1 VTRGTRARYA
11 APGQVPLWLFLPTL
25 VPVVLLSVVPL
36 VQGIWMGLT
45 DYTLG
50 APETRFVWFE
60 NFARMLRD
68 SQFWASFGVGAIWT
82 FSVTAGVVVF
92 GMGLALLLN
101 ARLPLQGLARVL
113 VLIPWAIP
121 PIIKGVIWRLVY
133 HPQAG
138 FLNNGLIAAGVMSQP
153 IDWLNS
159 FTWALPAVVTV
170 GIWTGLP
177 QATVVLL
184 AGLQTIPEELFEAAQ
199 LDGASSWAL
208 FRFVTL
214 PLLMP
219 VILATTALE
228 FMWQFNSFGLVY
240 TLTEGG
246 PAGTTRLPMLFAY
259 EEAFRFGNLAY
270 ASALGTAMVIVVG
283 ALVLYTVRGQIAS
296 SRGRA

>member
-1 VTRGTRARYA
+1 MTRRSRYA
-11 APGQVPLWLFLPTL
+11 GPGHVPLWLFLPTL
-25 VPVVLLSVVPL
+25 IPVIALSVVPL
-36 VQGIWMGLT
+36 VQGLWMGLT

-50 APETRFVWFE
+50 ATQTRFIWFE

-68 SQFWASFGVGAIWT
+68 SQFWGSFGVGAIWT
-82 FSVTAGVVVF
+82 LSVTAGVVIL

-138 FLNNGLIAAGVMSQP
+138 FLNNGLLAIGVLAQP
-153 IDWLNS
+153 IDWLNN
-159 FTWALPAVVTV
+159 FTWSLPAVVLV

-184 AGLQTIPEELFEAAQ
+184 AGLQSIPDELFEAAK
-199 LDGASSWAL
+199 LDGASAWAL

-219 VILATTALE
+219 VILATVALE

-283 ALVLYTVRGQIAS
+283 AIVLYTVRGQI
-296 SRGRA
+296 RGEKA

>member
-1 VTRGTRARYA
+1 VTRRSRYA
-11 APGQVPLWLFLPTL
+11 GPGHVPLWLFLPTL
-25 VPVVLLSVVPL
+25 IPVIALSVVPL
-36 VQGIWMGLT
+36 VQGLWMGFT

-50 APETRFVWFE
+50 ATQTRFIWFE

-82 FSVTAGVVVF
+82 LSVTAGVVIF

-138 FLNNGLIAAGVMSQP
+138 FLNNWLLAIGVLAQP

-159 FTWALPAVVTV
+159 FTWALPAVVLV

-184 AGLQTIPEELFEAAQ
+184 AGLQSIPDELFEAAK
-199 LDGASSWAL
+199 LDGASPWAL

-219 VILATTALE
+219 VILATVALE

-283 ALVLYTVRGQIAS
+283 VIVLYTVRGQI
-296 SRGRA
+296 RGEKP

>member
-1 VTRGTRARYA
+1 VTRRSRYA
-11 APGQVPLWLFLPTL
+11 GPGHVPLWLFLPTL
-25 VPVVLLSVVPL
+25 IPVIALSVVPL
-36 VQGIWMGLT
+36 VQGLWMGFT

-50 APETRFVWFE
+50 ATQTRFIWFE
-60 NFARMLRD
+60 NFARMMRD
-68 SQFWASFGVGAIWT
+68 SQFWGSFGVGAIWT
-82 FSVTAGVVVF
+82 LSVTAGVVIL

-138 FLNNGLIAAGVMSQP
+138 FLNNGLLAIGVLAQP
-153 IDWLNS
+153 IDWLNN
-159 FTWALPAVVTV
+159 FTWSLPAVVLV

-184 AGLQTIPEELFEAAQ
+184 AGLQSIPDELFEAAK
-199 LDGASSWAL
+199 LDGASPWAL

-219 VILATTALE
+219 VILATVALE

-283 ALVLYTVRGQIAS
+283 VIVLYTVRGQI
-296 SRGRA
+296 RGEKL

>member
-1 VTRGTRARYA
+1 MTRRSRYA
-11 APGQVPLWLFLPTL
+11 GPGHVPLWLFLPTL
-25 VPVVLLSVVPL
+25 IPVIALSVVPL
-36 VQGIWMGLT
+36 VQGLWMGFT

-50 APETRFVWFE
+50 ATQTRFIWFE

-82 FSVTAGVVVF
+82 LSVTAGVVIF

-138 FLNNGLIAAGVMSQP
+138 FLNNGLLAIGVLAQP
-153 IDWLNS
+153 IDWLNN
-159 FTWALPAVVTV
+159 FTWSLPAVVLV

-184 AGLQTIPEELFEAAQ
+184 AGLQNIPDELFEAAK
-199 LDGASSWAL
+199 LDGASPWAL

-219 VILATTALE
+219 VILATVALE

-283 ALVLYTVRGQIAS
+283 VIVLYTVRGQI
-296 SRGRA
+296 RGEKL

>member
-1 VTRGTRARYA
+1 MTRRSRYA
-11 APGQVPLWLFLPTL
+11 GPGHVPLWLFLPTL
-25 VPVVLLSVVPL
+25 IPVIALSVVPL
-36 VQGIWMGLT
+36 VQGLWMGFT

-50 APETRFVWFE
+50 ASETRFIWFE

-82 FSVTAGVVVF
+82 LSVTAGVVIL

-138 FLNNGLIAAGVMSQP
+138 FLNNGLLAIGVLAQP
-153 IDWLNS
+153 VDWLNN
-159 FTWALPAVVTV
+159 FTWSLPAVVLV

-184 AGLQTIPEELFEAAQ
+184 AGLQSIPDELFEAAK
-199 LDGASSWAL
+199 LDGASAWAL

-219 VILATTALE
+219 VILATVALE

-270 ASALGTAMVIVVG
+270 ASALGTAMVIIVG
-283 ALVLYTVRGQIAS
+283 VIVLYTVRGQI
-296 SRGRA
+296 RGEKA

>member
-1 VTRGTRARYA
+1 MIRRSRYA
-11 APGQVPLWLFLPTL
+11 GPGHVPLWLFLPTL
-25 VPVVLLSVVPL
+25 IPVIALSVVPL
-36 VQGIWMGLT
+36 VQGLWMGFT

-50 APETRFVWFE
+50 ASETRFIWFE

-82 FSVTAGVVVF
+82 LSVTAGVVIF

-101 ARLPLQGLARVL
+101 AKLPLQGLARVL

-138 FLNNGLIAAGVMSQP
+138 FLNNGLLAIGVLAQP
-153 IDWLNS
+153 IDWLNN
-159 FTWALPAVVTV
+159 FTWSLPAVVLV

-184 AGLQTIPEELFEAAQ
+184 AGLQSIPDELFEAAK
-199 LDGASSWAL
+199 LDGASAWAL

-219 VILATTALE
+219 VILATVALE

-283 ALVLYTVRGQIAS
+283 AIVLYTVRGQIKGET
-296 SRGRA
+296 R

>member
-1 VTRGTRARYA
+1 MTRRSRYA
-11 APGQVPLWLFLPTL
+11 GPGHVPLWLFLPTL
-25 VPVVLLSVVPL
+25 IPVIALSVVPL
-36 VQGIWMGLT
+36 VQGLWMGFT

-50 APETRFVWFE
+50 ASETRFIWFG

-68 SQFWASFGVGAIWT
+68 AQFWGSFGVGAIWT
-82 FSVTAGVVVF
+82 LSVTAGVVIF

-138 FLNNGLIAAGVMSQP
+138 FLNNGLLAIGVLAQP
-153 IDWLNS
+153 IDWLNN
-159 FTWALPAVVTV
+159 FTWSLPAVVLV

-184 AGLQTIPEELFEAAQ
+184 AGLQSIPDELFEAAK
-199 LDGASSWAL
+199 LDGASAWAL

-219 VILATTALE
+219 VILATVALE

-283 ALVLYTVRGQIAS
+283 AIVLYTVRGQI
-296 SRGRA
+296 RGEKS

>member
-1 VTRGTRARYA
+1 MTRRSRYA
-11 APGQVPLWLFLPTL
+11 GPGHVPLWLFLPTL
-25 VPVVLLSVVPL
+25 IPVIALSVVPL
-36 VQGIWMGLT
+36 VQGLWMGFT

-50 APETRFVWFE
+50 ATQTRFIWFE
-60 NFARMLRD
+60 NFARMMRD
-68 SQFWASFGVGAIWT
+68 SQFWGSFGVGAIWT
-82 FSVTAGVVVF
+82 LSVTAGVVIL

-138 FLNNGLIAAGVMSQP
+138 FLNNGLLAIGVLAQP
-153 IDWLNS
+153 IDWLNN
-159 FTWALPAVVTV
+159 FTWSLPAVVLV

-184 AGLQTIPEELFEAAQ
+184 AGLQNIPDELFEAAK
-199 LDGASSWAL
+199 LDGASPWAL

-219 VILATTALE
+219 VILATVALE

-283 ALVLYTVRGQIAS
+283 VIVLYTVRGQI
-296 SRGRA
+296 RGEKP

>member
-1 VTRGTRARYA
+1 MIRRSRYA
-11 APGQVPLWLFLPTL
+11 GPGHVPLWLFLPTL
-25 VPVVLLSVVPL
+25 IPVIALSVVPL
-36 VQGIWMGLT
+36 VQGLWMGFT

-50 APETRFVWFE
+50 ATETRFIWFE
-60 NFARMLRD
+60 NFARMMRD
-68 SQFWASFGVGAIWT
+68 SQFWGSFGVGAIWT
-82 FSVTAGVVVF
+82 LSVTAGVVIL

-138 FLNNGLIAAGVMSQP
+138 FLNNGLLAIGVLAQP
-153 IDWLNS
+153 IDWLNN
-159 FTWALPAVVTV
+159 FTWSLPAVVLV

-184 AGLQTIPEELFEAAQ
+184 AGLQSIPDELFEAAK
-199 LDGASSWAL
+199 LDGASPWAL

-219 VILATTALE
+219 VILATVALE

-283 ALVLYTVRGQIAS
+283 VIVLYTVRGQI
-296 SRGRA
+296 RGERP

>member
-1 VTRGTRARYA
+1 MTRRSRYA
-11 APGQVPLWLFLPTL
+11 GPGHVPLWLFLPTL
-25 VPVVLLSVVPL
+25 IPVIALSVVPL
-36 VQGIWMGLT
+36 VQGLWMGFT

-50 APETRFVWFE
+50 ASETRFIWFE

-82 FSVTAGVVVF
+82 LSVTAGVVIL

-101 ARLPLQGLARVL
+101 AKLPLQGLARVL

-138 FLNNGLIAAGVMSQP
+138 FLNNGLLAIGVLAQP
-153 IDWLNS
+153 IDWLNN
-159 FTWALPAVVTV
+159 FTWSLPAVVLV

-184 AGLQTIPEELFEAAQ
+184 AGLQSIPDELFEAAK
-199 LDGASSWAL
+199 LDGASAWAL

-219 VILATTALE
+219 VILATVALE

-283 ALVLYTVRGQIAS
+283 AIVLYTVRGQIKGEKA
-296 SRGRA
+296 

>member
-1 VTRGTRARYA
+1 MTRRSRYA
-11 APGQVPLWLFLPTL
+11 GPGHVPLWLFLPTL
-25 VPVVLLSVVPL
+25 IPVIALSVVPL
-36 VQGIWMGLT
+36 VQGLWMGFT

-50 APETRFVWFE
+50 ATQTRFIWFE
-60 NFARMLRD
+60 NFARMMRD
-68 SQFWASFGVGAIWT
+68 SQFWGSFGVGAIWT
-82 FSVTAGVVVF
+82 LSVTAGVVIL

-138 FLNNGLIAAGVMSQP
+138 FLNNGLLAIGVLAQP
-153 IDWLNS
+153 IDWLNN
-159 FTWALPAVVTV
+159 FTWSLPAVVLV

-184 AGLQTIPEELFEAAQ
+184 AGLQSIPDELFEAAK
-199 LDGASSWAL
+199 LDGASPWAL

-219 VILATTALE
+219 VILATVALE

-283 ALVLYTVRGQIAS
+283 VIVLYTVRGQI
-296 SRGRA
+296 RGEKP

>member
-1 VTRGTRARYA
+1 MTRRSRYA
-11 APGQVPLWLFLPTL
+11 GPGHVPLWLFLPTL
-25 VPVVLLSVVPL
+25 IPVIALSVVPL
-36 VQGIWMGLT
+36 VQGLWMGFT

-50 APETRFVWFE
+50 ATQTRFIWFE

-82 FSVTAGVVVF
+82 LSVTAGVVIF

-138 FLNNGLIAAGVMSQP
+138 FLNNGLLAIGVLAQP

-159 FTWALPAVVTV
+159 FTWALPAVVLV

-184 AGLQTIPEELFEAAQ
+184 AGLQSIPDELFEAAK
-199 LDGASSWAL
+199 LDGASPWAL

-219 VILATTALE
+219 VILATVALE

-283 ALVLYTVRGQIAS
+283 VIVLFTVRGQI
-296 SRGRA
+296 RGEKP

>member
-1 VTRGTRARYA
+1 MTRRSRYA
-11 APGQVPLWLFLPTL
+11 GPGHVPLWLFLPTL
-25 VPVVLLSVVPL
+25 IPVIALSVVPL
-36 VQGIWMGLT
+36 VQGLWMGFT

-50 APETRFVWFE
+50 ATQTRFIWFE

-82 FSVTAGVVVF
+82 LSVTAGVVIF

-138 FLNNGLIAAGVMSQP
+138 FLNNWLLAIGVLAQP

-159 FTWALPAVVTV
+159 FTWALPAVVLV

-184 AGLQTIPEELFEAAQ
+184 AGLQSIPDELFEAAK
-199 LDGASSWAL
+199 LDGASPWAL

-219 VILATTALE
+219 VILATVALE

-283 ALVLYTVRGQIAS
+283 VIVLYTVRGQI
-296 SRGRA
+296 RGEKP

>member
-1 VTRGTRARYA
+1 MTRRSRYA
-11 APGQVPLWLFLPTL
+11 GPGYVPLWLFLPTL
-25 VPVVLLSVVPL
+25 IPVIALSVVPL
-36 VQGIWMGLT
+36 LQGLWMGFT

-50 APETRFVWFE
+50 ATETRFIWFE
-60 NFARMLRD
+60 NFARMMRD
-68 SQFWASFGVGAIWT
+68 SQFWGSFGVGAIWT
-82 FSVTAGVVVF
+82 LSVTAGVVIL

-138 FLNNGLIAAGVMSQP
+138 FLNNGLLAIGVLSQP
-153 IDWLNS
+153 IDWLNN
-159 FTWALPAVVTV
+159 FTWSLPAVVLV

-184 AGLQTIPEELFEAAQ
+184 AGLQSIPDELFEAAK
-199 LDGASSWAL
+199 LDGASPWAL

-219 VILATTALE
+219 VILATVALE

-283 ALVLYTVRGQIAS
+283 VIVLYTVRGQI
-296 SRGRA
+296 RGEKP

>member
-1 VTRGTRARYA
+1 MTRRSRYA
-11 APGQVPLWLFLPTL
+11 GPGHVPLWLFLPTL
-25 VPVVLLSVVPL
+25 IPVIALSVVPL
-36 VQGIWMGLT
+36 VQGLWMGFT

-50 APETRFVWFE
+50 ATQTRFIWFE
-60 NFARMLRD
+60 NFARMMRD
-68 SQFWASFGVGAIWT
+68 SQFWGSFGVGAIWT
-82 FSVTAGVVVF
+82 LSVTAGVVIL

-138 FLNNGLIAAGVMSQP
+138 FLNNGLLAIGVLAQP
-153 IDWLNS
+153 IDWLNN
-159 FTWALPAVVTV
+159 FTWSLPAVVLV

-184 AGLQTIPEELFEAAQ
+184 AGLQSIPDELFEAAK
-199 LDGASSWAL
+199 LDGASPWAL

-219 VILATTALE
+219 VILATVALE

-283 ALVLYTVRGQIAS
+283 VIVLYTVRGQI
-296 SRGRA
+296 RGEKL

>member
-1 VTRGTRARYA
+1 MTRRSRYA
-11 APGQVPLWLFLPTL
+11 GPGHVPLWLFLPTL
-25 VPVVLLSVVPL
+25 IPVIALSVVPL
-36 VQGIWMGLT
+36 VQGLWMGFT

-50 APETRFVWFE
+50 ATQTRFIWFE

-82 FSVTAGVVVF
+82 LSVTAGVVIF

-138 FLNNGLIAAGVMSQP
+138 FLNNGLLAIGVLAQP

-159 FTWALPAVVTV
+159 FTWALPAVVLV

-184 AGLQTIPEELFEAAQ
+184 AGLQSIPDELFEAAK
-199 LDGASSWAL
+199 LDGASPWAL

-219 VILATTALE
+219 VILATVALE

-283 ALVLYTVRGQIAS
+283 VIVLYTVRGQI
-296 SRGRA
+296 RGEKP